1 MKTTL
6 CLLAV
11 LLTLQ
16 LGANTCRV
24 GKVNGVPQIL
34 QNGKVISDRILFV
47 CKTAQ
52 ENVTLKPE
60 WQNFEMPFSVL
71 KDCNDGA
78 MHLRF
83 FSMAFQKQPEKIV
96 FANLEVFDVTAKKVV
111 RKFDFNSKELDPGI
125 SFYCTGKRKGAIPAT
140 ISNKE
145 GQLQIVSPGDPKG
158 LLGEFHLICKG
169 IPVKRNHNYKVRFR
183 ARADREQNMTS
194 SLYKQYPF
202 PDPLVRAGTT
212 FINQVKFAGEAGV
225 DLVTFSMDTPWLE
238 PGKKADYSELEY
250 LCKLILKHNPK
261 AKLIP
266 RVDLRTP
273 PEWWRK
279 KYPDE
284 MTKFVVGSNRNYPT
298 PSSLQYR
305 KDAGEALRG
314 VIRFCEKNFPGNM
327 AGYHP
332 AGGNSNE
339 WFYIGSQGRVLSGY
353 DPATEKAWQRYLLEL
368 YPSDDAL
375 QKAWKKTGIS
385 RRSVKVPT
393 PEYRKKV
400 RKNTLL
406 SPLDDKELI
415 DFHFFLQKEMSDT
428 ILYLAKIIREET
440 AGKRL
445 SVLFYGYL
453 AELSGIANGPA
464 CSGHYALRRVLN
476 SPDVDIISGPISY
489 HDRQVGGGTT
499 TMTAADSITLA
510 GKLWLNEDDT
520 STHVAYINGNRA
532 PGWKNG
538 ATTPAESD
546 LLLRRNLMVADFHN
560 FSTWWM
566 DLWGIGWFNDPG
578 LWENMKKFAPLNA
591 GLRQAKLRFQVAD
604 VIDETSLLYLAPAG
618 FRINSNAAVSVPLV
632 KFGRSARNRIGASVG
647 QFMLDDMLE
656 GKIDSDLFIV
666 TSAWALTAEQ
676 RGKLRSIAAKKPVF
690 WCYAPGWMDLPSGKV
705 SPEFVEQTT
714 GFKVKVVTGCNFT
727 TLPTRDG
734 IRWGMRPRSSVT
746 STVSAPVLSPIPQ
759 KGDIVLARYEN
770 DEPAILFRPGK
781 VPALYCGTSHI
792 PAELYRLFAKHAGVR
807 LYTDRPAYVKTRG
820 DFIGICA
827 PEAGEYKVSLKSG
840 IKSLNL
846 QKGECVILEDKAAK

>member
-1 MKTTL
+1 M
-6 CLLAV
+6 
-11 LLTLQ
+11 
-16 LGANTCRV
+16 
-24 GKVNGVPQIL
+24 
-34 QNGKVISDRILFV
+34 
-47 CKTAQ
+47 
-52 ENVTLKPE
+52 
-60 WQNFEMPFSVL
+60 
-71 KDCNDGA
+71 
-78 MHLRF
+78 
-83 FSMAFQKQPEKIV
+83 
-96 FANLEVFDVTAKKVV
+96 
-111 RKFDFNSKELDPGI
+111 
-125 SFYCTGKRKGAIPAT
+125 
-140 ISNKE
+140 
-145 GQLQIVSPGDPKG
+145 
-158 LLGEFHLICKG
+158 
-169 IPVKRNHNYKVRFR
+169 
-183 ARADREQNMTS
+183 
-194 SLYKQYPF
+194 
-202 PDPLVRAGTT
+202 
-212 FINQVKFAGEAGV
+212 
-225 DLVTFSMDTPWLE
+225 
-238 PGKKADYSELEY
+238 EY

-332 AGGNSNE
+332 TGGNSNE

-353 DPATEKAWQRYLLEL
+353 DPATEKAWQRYLLEH

-375 QKAWKKTGIS
+375 QKAWKKPGIS
-385 RRSVKVPT
+385 RRSVKVPP

-705 SPEFVEQTT
+705 SP
-714 GFKVKVVTGCNFT
+714 
-727 TLPTRDG
+727 
-734 IRWGMRPRSSVT
+734 
-746 STVSAPVLSPIPQ
+746 
-759 KGDIVLARYEN
+759 
-770 DEPAILFRPGK
+770 
-781 VPALYCGTSHI
+781 
-792 PAELYRLFAKHAGVR
+792 
-807 LYTDRPAYVKTRG
+807 
-820 DFIGICA
+820 
-827 PEAGEYKVSLKSG
+827 
-840 IKSLNL
+840 
-846 QKGECVILEDKAAK
+846 